1 MITYIGDE
9 AKVNDGA
16 VWNILNGSGVYIKW
30 SFSDGG
36 REAAG
41 FKGRTGDCVVRAVAI
56 ATELPYRTVYDE
68 INIWSKKERGTGFRR
83 RKSSA
88 RTGVFTTT
96 TRRYME
102 NIGWKW
108 TPTMRI
114 GSGCTVH
121 LREDELPTGRI
132 VVVLSKHLCA
142 VVNGVIMDLD
152 DPSRG
157 GTRCVYGYFS
167 KE

>member
-1 MITYIGDE
+1 MINYIGDE
-9 AKVNDGA
+9 AKISDGT
-16 VWNILNGSGVYIKW
+16 VWRILNGGGEYIKW

-41 FKGRTGDCVVRAVAI
+41 FKGHAGDCVVRAIAI
-56 ATELPYRTVYDE
+56 ATELPYRTVYDD
-68 INIWSKKERGTGFRR
+68 INLWSKKERRSTRR
-83 RKSSA
+83 SRKSSA
-88 RTGVFTTT
+88 RTGVYSAT

-102 NIGWKW
+102 SIGWKW
-108 TPTMRI
+108 TPTMKI

-121 LREDELPTGRI
+121 LRKDELPTGRI
-132 VVVLSKHLCA
+132 VVVVSKHLCA

-157 GTRCVYGYFS
+157 GTRCVYGFFS